1 MDAVSIVLIAIGLAM
16 DCFAVAIASGVTI
29 RDVKLKHALTIA
41 AFFGTFQALMA
52 LIGWLAASNFADIVS
67 GLDHWIAF
75 ILLAIIGGRMIWESL
90 KKEVEKERR
99 DPLNIYVLLVL
110 AVATSIDSLAVG
122 VSFAFLEISI
132 VAPIII
138 IGLASFIF
146 AIGGAYI
153 GARMGDVLEK
163 KAEFVGGAI
172 LIAIGL
178 KILIEHTLL

>member
-1 MDAVSIVLIAIGLAM
+1 MSK
-16 DCFAVAIASGVTI
+16 VAIV
-29 RDVKLKHALTIA
+29 
-41 AFFGTFQALMA
+41 
-52 LIGWLAASNFADIVS
+52 
-67 GLDHWIAF
+67 
-75 ILLAIIGGRMIWESL
+75 GGAGR
-90 KKEVEKERR
+90 
-99 DPLNIYVLLVL
+99 
-110 AVATSIDSLAVG
+110 VG

-163 KAEFVGGAI
+163 KAEFIGGAI

-178 KILIEHTLL
+178 RILIEHTLL